1 MRIILQFPEGLK
13 TKAMEEAAKLE
24 AEGHEVFVACA
35 PCYGACDL
43 CLDEARHVK
52 AEKLIHFGHA
62 EFMKIDTGGLGGAN
76 RTANRSVAQQNVSH
90 SARVGLRGRS
100 PLGLTIEYR
109 PYFLEV
115 DWNSTVKVLAK
126 AGKLLGNL
134 GAKNIAL
141 AFPVQHLENSKRV
154 KKELEKLGFAVLLGM
169 GGKHVRH
176 PGQVLGCDSGAVLNA
191 KGADAVLYFGGGKF
205 HPTGIPSGKPVVCA
219 DPHLGD
225 AYDITGEIL
234 KVEKKRKGSLLAASQ
249 AKKFGILVS
258 TKNGQINLTGARL
271 AKKLLEKK
279 GRKAMLLVAN
289 ELAPISLANF
299 MSFDAYVNTAC
310 PRINDDT
317 EAYGKPIVNVADLKR
332 LLELMV

>member
-13 TKAMEEAAKLE
+13 TKALEEAAKRE
-24 AEGHEVFVACA
+24 SGGHEVFVACA

-52 AEKLIHFGHA
+52 AEKLIHYGHA
-62 EFMKIDTGGLGGAN
+62 EFMVVKSDIE
-76 RTANRSVAQQNVSH
+76 
-90 SARVGLRGRS
+90 
-100 PLGLTIEYR
+100 IEYR
-109 PYFLEV
+109 PYFLDV
-115 DWNSTVKVLAK
+115 DWKVVGKVLAK
-126 AGKLLGNL
+126 TGKLLKDA
-134 GAKNIAL
+134 GAKSVAL
-141 AFPVQHLENSKRV
+141 TFPVQHLENSKRV
-154 KKELEKLGFAVLLGM
+154 KKELEALGFTVVLGM
-169 GGKHVRH
+169 GGKHIRH
-176 PGQVLGCDSGAVLNA
+176 AGQVLGCDSESVANA
-191 KGADAVLYFGGGKF
+191 GSVDAVVYFGGGKF
-205 HPTGIPSGKPVVCA
+205 HPTGIPSGKPIICA

-234 KVEKKRKGSLLAASQ
+234 RVEKKRKGSLLAASQ

-258 TKNGQINLTGARL
+258 TKNGQINMTGARL

-299 MSFDAYVNTAC
+299 MTFDAYINTAC

-317 EAYGKPIVNVADLKR
+317 EAYGKPIVNVADMKR

>member
-13 TKAMEEAAKLE
+13 AKAMEEAAKLE
-24 AEGHEVFVACA
+24 SEGHEVFVACA

-52 AEKLIHFGHA
+52 ADKIIHYGHA
-62 EFMKIDTGGLGGAN
+62 EFMVVKSDIE
-76 RTANRSVAQQNVSH
+76 
-90 SARVGLRGRS
+90 
-100 PLGLTIEYR
+100 IEYR

-115 DWNSTVKVLAK
+115 DWEVAGKVLGK
-126 AGKLLGNL
+126 AGKLLKDA
-134 GAKNIAL
+134 GAKKVAL
-141 AFPVQHLENSKRV
+141 TFPVQHLENSKRV
-154 KKELEKLGFAVLLGM
+154 KMELEALGFTVLLGM
-169 GGKHVRH
+169 GGKHIRH
-176 PGQVLGCDSGAVLNA
+176 AGQVLGCDSESVLNA

-205 HPTGIPSGKPVVCA
+205 HPTGIPSGKPVICA

-234 KVEKKRKGSLLAASQ
+234 KAEKKRKGSLLAASG

-271 AKKLLEKK
+271 AKKLLET
-279 GRKAMLLVAN
+279 RARTAMILVAN

-299 MSFDAYVNTAC
+299 MTFDAYINTAC

-317 EAYGKPIVNVADLKR
+317 EAYGKPIVNVADMKR